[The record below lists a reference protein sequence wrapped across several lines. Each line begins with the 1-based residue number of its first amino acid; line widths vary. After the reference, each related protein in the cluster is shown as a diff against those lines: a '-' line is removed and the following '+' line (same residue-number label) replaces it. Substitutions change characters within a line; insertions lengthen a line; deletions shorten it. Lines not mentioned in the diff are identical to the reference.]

1 MAIKISYELSDN
13 DYKSLKKQYEKNK
26 SKLGNI
32 SFEEFITRSIDVAIK
47 SHIQFTAMNEH
58 MVDLFADFG
67 LSSLKTGNQSTSAKD
82 NMSKIDDLVHKIFQE
97 TVENNSSNK
106 SQEKSN
112 NKIKDNLDKNKK
124 LN

>member
-67 LSSLKTGNQSTSAKD
+67 LSSLNGNA
-82 NMSKIDDLVHKIFQE
+82 V
-97 TVENNSSNK
+97 V
-106 SQEKSN
+106 
-112 NKIKDNLDKNKK
+112 
-124 LN
+124 